1 MATSKEKDKEHGKA
15 HLAMNTPPIVSQQEW
30 EAARQQLLVKEKA
43 LTRSR
48 DALAAERRRMPW
60 MAVEKKYEFDGPKG
74 KVSLLDLFEGRP
86 QLILY
91 RAFFEP
97 GVFGWPEH
105 ACRGCSF
112 GADQVAHLAHLNARD
127 TTLAYASRAPQ
138 ADIARLKA
146 RMGWNMPW
154 YTMTDSFDTDFGV
167 NEWHGHNVF
176 FRDGARVFRTYFINN
191 RGDEAM
197 GSTWSYLDL
206 TPLGRQETWED
217 SPAGHP
223 QTAPYKW
230 WNWHDNYNAEASPDA
245 KWVDII
251 TDPQGAASRRRE
263 EEEKAS

>member
-1 MATSKEKDKEHGKA
+1 MKMSTNQQQAKEHLTMK
-15 HLAMNTPPIVSQQEW
+15 TPPVVSQQEW

-74 KVSLLDLFEGRP
+74 KLSLLDLFEGRP
-86 QLILY
+86 QLIVY

-105 ACRGCSF
+105 ACRGCSL
-112 GADQVAHLAHLNARD
+112 GADQVSHLSHLNARD
-127 TTLAYASRAPQ
+127 TTLVYASRAPQ
-138 ADIARLKA
+138 TDIARLKA
-146 RMGWNMPW
+146 RMGWEMPW
-154 YTMTDSFDTDFGV
+154 YTLTDSFDTDFGV

-176 FRDGARVFRTYFINN
+176 FRDGERVFRTYFINN

-197 GSTWSYLDL
+197 GTTWNYLDI
-206 TPLGRQETWED
+206 TPLGRQEAWED
-217 SPAGHP
+217 SPDGYP

-230 WNWHDNYNAEASPDA
+230 WNWHDNYHAEVSPDA

-251 TDPQGAASRRRE
+251 TDPQGAARRRSE
-263 EEEKAS
+263 EGKAS